1 LAPRAVGRVM
11 SADSDD
17 VFHPFGDLI
26 GLAFTDVAEGASEC
40 TLAVTDDLKNP
51 LGVVHGGVLYAMA
64 DTGMGGALYPTLD
77 DDEVGTTI
85 EVTVRYFRPVR
96 EGRVTCETEVV
107 HRGGSIAHL
116 ASEVR
121 HDGEAVAHAVGSF
134 FVRERDG

>member
-1 LAPRAVGRVM
+1 M
-11 SADSDD
+11 SDDPVDD

-26 GLAFTDVAEGASEC
+26 GLEFTDLADGASEC

-51 LGVVHGGVLYAMA
+51 HGIVHGGVLYAMA
-64 DTGMGGALYPTLD
+64 DTGMGGAMYPGLGE
-77 DDEVGTTI
+77 DEVSTTI

-96 EGRVTCETEVV
+96 EGTVTCETEVL

-121 HDGEAVAHAVGSF
+121 TDGEAVAHAVGSF
-134 FVRERDG
+134 FVHAPDA